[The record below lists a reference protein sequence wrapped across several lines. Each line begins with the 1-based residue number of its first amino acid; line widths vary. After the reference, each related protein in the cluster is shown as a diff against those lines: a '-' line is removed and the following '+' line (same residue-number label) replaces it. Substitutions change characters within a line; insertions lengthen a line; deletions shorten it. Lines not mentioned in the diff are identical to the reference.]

1 MNIRSMRLEIHSSD
15 KSEYS
20 KGTRPRF
27 KVLLLLMG
35 LLCGA
40 TSNVTAVEPSQR
52 DVEFARIDGRSLKF
66 DLYRPSGNDTE
77 TLSPLVVWVHGGAWR
92 AGSKENVPVTGWLK
106 YGFAIASVEY
116 RLSPQARFPAQVHD
130 IKAAIRFLRA
140 HAAEYGLDADRFIIA
155 GASAGG
161 HLAALT
167 GVSKDVDELE
177 GSVGDQLETSSDVQ
191 SIVSF
196 YGASN
201 LQTILGQSTEHGL
214 SVRVPALQL
223 LLGGQPL
230 DVPEIA
236 RLASPVAHVD
246 EDDPPLWLIHG
257 DSDPQM
263 PPQQSHELKA
273 EYEEHK
279 LPVDHDV
286 VEGGKHGG
294 DEFYTDARLDRLANA
309 ILATLTER
317 RDDKTTASPL
327 DRPVRLLFAGSSSTY
342 WNDLPGEVARIVDRQ
357 MAGLQGE
364 PVTAEIV
371 GRSGSDI
378 RVYLDP
384 ECNYQYGV
392 KPGQSFLD
400 KVRDEKFDYVSMMVV
415 CRFITGDG
423 EDNPDGKA
431 HAAAV
436 TRYCQAIRDAG
447 GEPVFYEMG
456 WGSGEREVEGRRRI
470 LELAKQNRI
479 HIYAPCST
487 AWARIR
493 SERPDLE
500 LQHPGD
506 KSHPGDLGHFTNL
519 ACFYAA
525 LTGQSPVGRLPSRFH
540 VWPHL
545 SKEEKKQ
552 RREQLDVAFSQFKP
566 DTYQARLPEWMRRNA
581 GAGFVGQISDDDARY
596 IERVAWECVQATQK
610 ELTPG
615 QSDSQR

>member
-1 MNIRSMRLEIHSSD
+1 MINGKPERFEKEGSD
-15 KSEYS
+15 ASEYS
-20 KGTRPRF
+20 KGARPRF
-27 KVLLLLMG
+27 KGLLLLVA
-35 LLCGA
+35 L
-40 TSNVTAVEPSQR
+40 
-52 DVEFARIDGRSLKF
+52 
-66 DLYRPSGNDTE
+66 
-77 TLSPLVVWVHGGAWR
+77 TLSSGHV
-92 AGSKENVPVTGWLK
+92 
-106 YGFAIASVEY
+106 F
-116 RLSPQARFPAQVHD
+116 
-130 IKAAIRFLRA
+130 
-140 HAAEYGLDADRFIIA
+140 AAE
-155 GASAGG
+155 
-161 HLAALT
+161 
-167 GVSKDVDELE
+167 
-177 GSVGDQLETSSDVQ
+177 
-191 SIVSF
+191 
-196 YGASN
+196 
-201 LQTILGQSTEHGL
+201 
-214 SVRVPALQL
+214 PA
-223 LLGGQPL
+223 
-230 DVPEIA
+230 
-236 RLASPVAHVD
+236 
-246 EDDPPLWLIHG
+246 
-257 DSDPQM
+257 
-263 PPQQSHELKA
+263 
-273 EYEEHK
+273 
-279 LPVDHDV
+279 
-286 VEGGKHGG
+286 
-294 DEFYTDARLDRLANA
+294 
-309 ILATLTER
+309 
-317 RDDKTTASPL
+317 
-327 DRPVRLLFAGSSSTY
+327 VRLLFAGSSSTY
-342 WNDLPGEVARIVDRQ
+342 WNDLPGEVAKLVSGR
-357 MAGLQGE
+357 MAKPSGR

-400 KVRDEKFDYVSMMVV
+400 KDRDEKFDYVSLMVV

-456 WGSGEREVEGRRRI
+456 WGSGEREAEGRRRI

-479 HIYAPCST
+479 RIYAPCST

-525 LTGQSPVGRLPSRFH
+525 LTGQSPVGRLPRRFH

-545 SKEEKKQ
+545 SKDEKEQ
-552 RREQLDVAFSQFKP
+552 RREQLDAAFSQFKP